1 MKKHLLFILILGALV
16 LAACGGGGGASDEPT
31 ALDPVPAE
39 FAGKTNPLGADA
51 AADGAKVFQVNCEA
65 CHGAQGHGDGPAGQ
79 ALDPKPKNLPDLA
92 AKVGDDYLF
101 WRVATGK
108 PGTSMAPW
116 KGILT
121 DEQIWQTVA
130 FIRTLK

>member
-1 MKKHLLFILILGALV
+1 MKKYLLFVLILGALV
-16 LAACGGGGGASDEPT
+16 LAACGGGASDQPA
-31 ALDPVPAE
+31 ALEPVPAE
-39 FAGKTNPLGADA
+39 YAGMTNPLGDDA
-51 AADGAKVFQVNCEA
+51 ATEGAKVFKVNCEA
-65 CHGAQGHGDGPAGQ
+65 CHGPQGHGDGPTGQ
-79 ALDPKPKNLPDLA
+79 VLDPKPKNLPDLA
-92 AKVGDDYLF
+92 AQVGDDFLF